1 MVVKNVQVNVRMTA
15 DEIVAIDKLIA
26 TGDFDSRTEF
36 IRYCVRKV
44 LVVYSGQR
52 IGLDP
57 MPETK
62 IESGRT

>member
-1 MVVKNVQVNVRMTA
+1 MAVKDVQVNVRMTA
-15 DEIVAIDKLIA
+15 NEIAEIDKLIA
-26 TGDFDSRTEF
+26 AGDFDSRTEF

-57 MPETK
+57 MAESK
-62 IESGRT
+62 SESGRT